1 MLSKE
6 GQEALAKGG
15 IPSVRADVSG
25 LNVKTLNERVGGN
38 LRPITLGEGLME
50 YMNPQKRVQ
59 FFRDW
64 KAALSGS

>member
-1 MLSKE
+1 M
-6 GQEALAKGG
+6 
-15 IPSVRADVSG
+15 PSVRADVSG

-38 LRPITLGEGLME
+38 LRPITLDEGLME